1 VFGKAIRRST
11 IVLIGLGIA
20 ALTVWALLPQP
31 VPVDMATI
39 GRGPLEVTVED
50 EGITR
55 IREVYTVSAAIGG
68 KMLRSPR
75 EVGDEVTANKTLVA
89 SIEPTAPTFLDVRSQ
104 RVNQAAVQAA
114 QAAVDLAEA
123 KIKES
128 KAQLEFTRNDLARA
142 EKLAA
147 SKTISDRALE
157 KAKLDVDSAEA
168 AVASAV
174 ATLEVRRRELES
186 AKAHLIQPGEI
197 NADAHSANDI
207 NDIHVYSPVDG
218 RVLKIIAESEQV
230 VLPGAPLLEIGDPRD
245 LEIAVD
251 FLSRDAV
258 RIKPGDPARIES
270 WGGDKILRAKV
281 RRVEPT
287 GFTKVSA
294 LGIEEQRVKVILDF
308 TGPPSEWQQLGHGY
322 RVIARVVIWHSEDAL
337 QVPLGALFREGD
349 NWAVFVVAKG
359 RAERRLVTIDER
371 NLHAARVV
379 KGLTL
384 GDKVVLHPSDR
395 VHDGVRVTPRG

>member
-1 VFGKAIRRST
+1 MFGKVARRS
-11 IVLIGLGIA
+11 IVVLIGLGIA
-20 ALTVWALLPQP
+20 ALIVWALLPQP
-31 VPVDMATI
+31 VPVDMAAI
-39 GRGPLEVTVED
+39 KRGPLEVTVED

-55 IREVYTVSAAIGG
+55 IREVYTVSAPIGG
-68 KMLRSPR
+68 KMLRAPR
-75 EVGDEVTANKTLVA
+75 EVGDKVTANKTLVA
-89 SIEPTAPTFLDVRSQ
+89 AIEPTEPTFLDVRSQ

-114 QAAVDLAEA
+114 QAAVNLAEA
-123 KIKES
+123 KIKEAKS
-128 KAQLEFTRNDLARA
+128 QLEFARNDLTRA

-147 SKTISDRALE
+147 TKTISARALE

-186 AKAHLIQPGEI
+186 AKARQIQPGEI
-197 NADAHSANDI
+197 NRDAQSANCCI
-207 NDIHVYSPVDG
+207 QVYAPVDG
-218 RVLKIIAESEQV
+218 SVLKIVAESEQV
-230 VLPGAPLLEIGDPRD
+230 VQAGAPLLEIGDPHD
-245 LEIAVD
+245 LEIVVD

-258 RIKPGDPARIES
+258 RIKPGDVARIES
-270 WGGDKILRAKV
+270 WGGDKDLTAKV
-281 RRVEPT
+281 RRIEPT

-322 RVIARVVIWHSEDAL
+322 RVIARVVIWRSDDAL

-349 NWAVFVVAKG
+349 NWAVFLVADG
-359 RAERRLVTIDER
+359 RAERRLVTIAER

-379 KGLTL
+379 KGL
-384 GDKVVLHPSDR
+384 KVGEQVILHPSDR
-395 VHDGVRVTPRG
+395 VHDGVKVEPRG

>member
-1 VFGKAIRRST
+1 VFGKAVRRSL
-11 IVLIGLGIA
+11 IVLIGLSIA

-31 VPVDMATI
+31 VLVDMATVA
-39 GRGPLEVTVED
+39 RGPLEVTVED

-55 IREVYTVSAAIGG
+55 IREVYTVSAPIGG

-75 EVGDEVTANKTLVA
+75 EVGDEVEANKTLVA

-123 KIKES
+123 KLKES
-128 KAQLEFTRNDLARA
+128 KSQLEFTRSDLSRA
-142 EKLAA
+142 ETLAA

-197 NADAHSANDI
+197 GADTRSANSV
-207 NDIHVYSPVDG
+207 NDIHVFSPVDG

-230 VLPGAPLLEIGDPRD
+230 VQPGAPLIEIGDPRD

-258 RIKPGDPARIES
+258 RIKPGDTARIES
-270 WGGDKILRAKV
+270 WGGDKVIAAKV
-281 RRVEPT
+281 RRIEPT

-308 TGPPSEWQQLGHGY
+308 IGPPSDWQLLGHGY
-322 RVIARVVIWHSEDAL
+322 RVIARVVIWHSDDAL
-337 QVPLGALFREGD
+337 QVPLGALFRDGD
-349 NWAVFVVAKG
+349 NWAVFVDSDG
-359 RAERRLVTIDER
+359 RSQRRIVQIGER
-371 NLHAARVV
+371 NLHAARVIE
-379 KGLTL
+379 GLKP
-384 GDKVVLHPSDR
+384 GEKVVLHPSDR
-395 VHDGVRVTPRG
+395 VTNGVRIGSRE